1 VPDVPFDGFDWAG
14 REAV

>member
-1 VPDVPFDGFDWAG
+1 VPFDGFDWAG